1 MRQTTITISCTSP
14 VDLNQASTCTVT
26 VTDGSPGVFAGPGGA
41 VSFASSITTS
51 SFSGSGTCQLAGSGS
66 SSSCKITYTQNTST
80 ASPDIA
86 ATYQGDPDHNTSAV
100 HGTAKILNPPELS
113 VPGPQTVAA
122 GSTVRFIV
130 NATDGSKTVTLT
142 ASGLPPGATFSS
154 TQSFAG
160 GTSSIFQWTPP
171 DAQAPGDYNVTFTAR
186 DTQGASTISQVTIH
200 VNPVSKAPPL
210 PIISYSIFGVLG
222 FFAIVGAALLI
233 RRLQAPKRM
242 SKA

>member
-1 MRQTTITISCTSP
+1 M
-14 VDLNQASTCTVT
+14 

-122 GSTVRFIV
+122 GSTIRFVV

-142 ASGLPPGATFSS
+142 VASILPPGATFSS
-154 TQSFAG
+154 AQSFAG
-160 GTSSIFQWTPP
+160 GTSSIFQWTPS
-171 DAQAPGDYNVTFTAR
+171 DSQAPGDYNVTFKAQ
-186 DTQGASTISQVTIH
+186 DTQGVSTVSQVTIH
-200 VNPVSKAPPL
+200 VSAVSKTAPL
-210 PIISYSIFGVLG
+210 PILSYSILG
-222 FFAIVGAALLI
+222 IVGFLAVIAAALLL
-233 RRLQAPKRM
+233 RRFQTRGKR
-242 SKA
+242 SNA